1 MRLLRRGPI
10 TQMNKII
17 RTLVGADLSR
27 PAPIIAFNK
36 LFGTSVGADLSC
48 PPPIYRPQW
57 IFRYPDYSVNVHY
70 RAQAERVGFEP
81 TRACTLPLFESGT
94 FDHSDISPRRS
105 IAYLSGYSKHNQ
117 GVRPRSPTVGAEEGF
132 ARGTS
137 PTDLSRPRPA
147 TGKPFG
153 PLLPGAWPV
162 FRRTRQASQ

>member
-1 MRLLRRGPI
+1 M
-10 TQMNKII
+10 
-17 RTLVGADLSR
+17 
-27 PAPIIAFNK
+27 
-36 LFGTSVGADLSC
+36 
-48 PPPIYRPQW
+48 
-57 IFRYPDYSVNVHY
+57 FRSG
-70 RAQAERVGFEP
+70 AERVGFEP

-117 GVRPRSPTVGAEEGF
+117 LLFASSRASTRSPTVGAEEGL